1 MKKKVILGGGVCGI
15 VTANELSRNLGKE
28 HQITI
33 IEKNREHTFVPSYL
47 WMMNGDRT
55 KEQVRV
61 PLKSLLK
68 RNIALVNA
76 TVNDIDFTAQK
87 IKAGSQEYQYDYLVI
102 ALGADLA
109 PDKVKGWDESIHTYF
124 TFDGAARLHETLNKF
139 SGGKIAIVIASMPYK
154 CPGAPHEGAMLIE
167 DFFSAKGM
175 RENVEIDLFT
185 PKPQPLPVAG
195 PELRNAVKSIL
206 AQKGI

>member
-1 MKKKVILGGGVCGI
+1 M
-15 VTANELSRNLGKE
+15 
-28 HQITI
+28 
-33 IEKNREHTFVPSYL
+33 
-47 WMMNGDRT
+47 
-55 KEQVRV
+55 
-61 PLKSLLK
+61 
-68 RNIALVNA
+68 
-76 TVNDIDFTAQK
+76 
-87 IKAGSQEYQYDYLVI
+87 I

-195 PELRNAVKSIL
+195 PERGNAVKSIL